1 MDNLFLL
8 LFIFFAGI
16 SFKINKTLRSNK
28 TGGLTLVMLV
38 VKGNNTQKKIPWMAN
53 TTYI

>member
-28 TGGLTLVMLV
+28 TGGETLAILV
-38 VKGNNTQKKIPWMAN
+38 GKGNKTQKKSPRMAK
-53 TTYI
+53 TT